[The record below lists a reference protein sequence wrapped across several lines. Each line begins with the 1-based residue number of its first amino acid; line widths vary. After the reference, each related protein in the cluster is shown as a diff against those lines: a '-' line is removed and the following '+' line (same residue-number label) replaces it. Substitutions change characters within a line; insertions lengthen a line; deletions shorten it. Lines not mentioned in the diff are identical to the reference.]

1 MITKR
6 QVTFLWIAALIATTA
21 AAGFETAADQGRSDR
36 LPPDRT
42 TPVLK
47 AMTARQRAH
56 ARHFTKSQLGSS
68 RMLDELQ
75 SVDVHEDGWV
85 APTQPTLDVL
95 ADLACASDAVLS
107 GHVRSVQSFPTE
119 DGRFLFSEY
128 AVEALR
134 VFRSMSRAGTRGTV
148 LTVIRLGGE
157 MTIDGR
163 PVTATISSFPALSTN
178 RRYLLFLK
186 YHSDT
191 DTFETASPAGTLEI
205 RGPYSN
211 RQSCRYRRS
220 GNGRRHTFLPCAS
233 APGRSVMSLRRASAA
248 RWHSP
253 CEAGHPSSGC
263 TRACGLGSEQW
274 ASRAGL
280 HNAGAP
286 TYRPCGLEARY
297 GLLLLPRG
305 RSHKVSRSG
314 RKSASGSVLC

>member
-1 MITKR
+1 MAGVEANDSHHIRERDAEIARLEVRLRAPRRAAPNIEKLRDALTQRAAEWKAKRAGAPMITKR

-21 AAGFETAADQGRSDR
+21 AAGFETAAAQGRSDR

-134 VFRSMSRAGTRGTV
+134 VFRSMSRAGTPGTV

-205 RGPYSN
+205 RGQQLIPTDRVAATDEAAMADGIPFSLVQA
-211 RQSCRYRRS
+211 RLGGLSCR
-220 GNGRRHTFLPCAS
+220 
-233 APGRSVMSLRRASAA
+233 
-248 RWHSP
+248 
-253 CEAGHPSSGC
+253 
-263 TRACGLGSEQW
+263 
-274 ASRAGL
+274 
-280 HNAGAP
+280 
-286 TYRPCGLEARY
+286 
-297 GLLLLPRG
+297 
-305 RSHKVSRSG
+305 
-314 RKSASGSVLC
+314 